1 MRPNRTVQA
10 ILAAAAFL
18 ALGACE
24 PEADAPA
31 GTEAAEAAAVSGD
44 CPRPADAEAFRAEMA
59 ALEARLVAEAEASR
73 GSGSPAVWTLKDED
87 TTLHLLGTV
96 HLLRPEL
103 EWRSPKI
110 NAAIASAGTIVFEA
124 DTTSEA
130 AGRELM
136 AFFVSEGFFN
146 DGTQLSSLLTE
157 AEKAELQAALEHVG
171 LPLPAIEAMKPWYA
185 ALNISIMQITAEGF
199 DPDSGVE
206 STIGVEAGAHGAE
219 FEYLETV
226 EQQLGEFSRL
236 DMCEQISF
244 LMQTAASVTQGA
256 SMLDLLVAEW
266 ADGDVHGLGVL
277 MGSPEAFGSS
287 GAYDAMLKNRNER
300 WVPQITAMLEEP
312 GTRLIAVGAG
322 HLVGPDSVITLLR
335 NEGYTVEGP

>member
-1 MRPNRTVQA
+1 MRPIRTVQV
-10 ILAAAAFL
+10 ILAATAFL

-24 PEADAPA
+24 PDAA
-31 GTEAAEAAAVSGD
+31 EETVSGAAEAAHVSGA
-44 CPRPADAEAFRAEMA
+44 CPRPQDAEAFQAELA
-59 ALEARLVAEAEASR
+59 ALEARLIAEAEASR
-73 GSGSPAVWTLKDED
+73 GAGSPAVWTLKDED

-103 EWRSPKI
+103 EWRSPEI
-110 NAAIASAGTIVFEA
+110 DAAIEDAGTIVFEA

-146 DGTQLSSLLTE
+146 DGTQLSSLLND

-185 ALNISIMQITAEGF
+185 SLNISIMQITAEGF
-199 DPDSGVE
+199 DPDAGVE
-206 STIGVEAGAHGAE
+206 STIGADAAAHGAE

-226 EQQLGEFSRL
+226 EQQLGEFARL
-236 DMCEQISF
+236 DMCEQIGF
-244 LMQTAASVTQGA
+244 LMQTAASVTEGA
-256 SMLDLLVAEW
+256 STLDLLVAEW
-266 ADGDVHGLGVL
+266 ADGDVHGLGLL

-300 WVPQITAMLEEP
+300 WVPQIKAMLDEP

-322 HLVGPDSVITLLR
+322 HLAGPDSVITLLR